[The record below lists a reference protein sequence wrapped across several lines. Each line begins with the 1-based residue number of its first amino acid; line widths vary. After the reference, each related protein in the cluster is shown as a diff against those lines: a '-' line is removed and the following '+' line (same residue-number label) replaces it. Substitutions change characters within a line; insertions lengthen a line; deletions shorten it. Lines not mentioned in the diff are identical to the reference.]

1 MGESIIQAIVMQMQ
15 YELDYR
21 KMAHLKTV
29 LSNEFQKLDIHE
41 KKDHINIHQDNEKLL
56 DAFVSAKK
64 VEGCSDKT
72 LAYYRSTIEHL
83 FEAIDIMACHI
94 ETSDIRQ
101 YLVDY
106 QEKKK
111 SSKVTIDNMRRIFSI
126 LLVLW
131 FVPIFVL
138 LLESQRNGTLFICS
152 ITCNTFTIAE
162 YSSIL
167 KGKLLA

>member
-21 KMAHLKTV
+21 QMAHLKAV

-41 KKDHINIHQDNEKLL
+41 KKDNINIHQDNEKLL

-83 FEAIDIMACHI
+83 FETIDIMACHI
-94 ETSDIRQ
+94 ETSDIHTKQRKDST
-101 YLVDY
+101 LVEYNVILKKLSAKYKFKDIDVDDDLKCFVAAMGKDTNDY
-106 QEKKK
+106 VVAVFCDSVPKKK
-111 SSKVTIDNMRRIFSI
+111 HIATK
-126 LLVLW
+126 
-131 FVPIFVL
+131 FVYGAI
-138 LLESQRNGTLFICS
+138 
-152 ITCNTFTIAE
+152 
-162 YSSIL
+162 
-167 KGKLLA
+167 

>member
-1 MGESIIQAIVMQMQ
+1 
-15 YELDYR
+15 
-21 KMAHLKTV
+21 
-29 LSNEFQKLDIHE
+29 
-41 KKDHINIHQDNEKLL
+41 
-56 DAFVSAKK
+56 
-64 VEGCSDKT
+64 
-72 LAYYRSTIEHL
+72 
-83 FEAIDIMACHI
+83 MACHI

-101 YLVDY
+101 YLVDN

-138 LLESQRNGTLFICS
+138 LLESRRNGTLFICS